1 MVEKFFSSFLH
12 CSGGSIRSFVAV
24 TGSYVFLYRLVLP
37 LLIYLLEVFQSKKQL
52 DLRSW
57 YLILNSD

>member
-24 TGSYVFLYRLVLP
+24 TGSYT
-37 LLIYLLEVFQSKKQL
+37 
-52 DLRSW
+52 DLFYHCW
-57 YLILNSD
+57 YTCLKYFSQKTVGC